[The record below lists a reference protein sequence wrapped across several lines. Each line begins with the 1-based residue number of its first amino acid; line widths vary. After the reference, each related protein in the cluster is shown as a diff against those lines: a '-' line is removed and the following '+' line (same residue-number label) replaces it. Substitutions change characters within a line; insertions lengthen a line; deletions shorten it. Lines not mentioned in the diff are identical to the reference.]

1 MDRRL
6 IWTERASSD
15 IEAIVRYI
23 ARRNPRA
30 SGRIGLGI
38 YERAQILLTHPEAG
52 TVLDELRGGRWRKL
66 IYRRWKIVYKI
77 LDDAIVVGRVWPA
90 AKGDADL
97 ATPLE

>member
-15 IEAIVRYI
+15 IEAIVRYM
-23 ARRNPRA
+23 ARRNPKA

-38 YERAQILLTHPEAG
+38 YERAQILLNQPEAG
-52 TVLDELRGGRWRKL
+52 TVLTELREGQWRKL
-66 IYRRWKIVYKI
+66 VYRRWKITYRV
-77 LDDAIVVGRVWPA
+77 LDELIIIGRVWPA

-97 ATPLE
+97 ITPLE

>member
-23 ARRNPRA
+23 ARRDARA
-30 SGRIGLGI
+30 SGRIDLGI
-38 YERAQILLTHPEAG
+38 YERAQILLTQPEAG
-52 TVLDELRGGRWRKL
+52 TALAELRGGHWRKL
-66 IYRRWKIVYKI
+66 IYRRWKIVYRI
-77 LDDAIVVGRVWPA
+77 MDNVIVIGRVWPA

-97 ATPLE
+97 SAPLD